1 MAFDRMAE
9 GENIGT
15 HQILAVQ
22 LTRHNPPEGS
32 GKAGRNIAGS
42 SNATTKNSNRS
53 WDWGTMKAGVGGDFT
68 ITPLYVSLRMG
79 S

>member
-9 GENIGT
+9 GSIGT

-22 LTRHNPPEGS
+22 LTRHDLAEVS
-32 GKAGRNIAGS
+32 GESWPNTAGS
-42 SNATTKNSNRS
+42 SNATTRNSNRN
-53 WDWGTMKAGVGGDFT
+53 WDWATMKAGVGADFT